1 LKVVVTF
8 NGGSR
13 VENGELSGEKGWK
26 KKREGERNESRTTN
40 EPYGVSVVD
49 Y

>member
-13 VENGELSGEKGWK
+13 VENGGIERRK
-26 KKREGERNESRTTN
+26 KKEIKEGERNESSTTN